1 MDWQAFW
8 AGVGGFIAEWRV
20 PLMIVAIVV
29 GAIVLRW
36 LLLVILRRSIEQVIS
51 GVKKTHNVEET
62 QELAS
67 APLHAARIV
76 QRTRTL
82 GTVINSVLTVVVVG
96 AALVLVLDVLGV
108 PVLGILGAA
117 GVVAAGLAFGAQN
130 LVKDILNGMF
140 MVFEDQ
146 FGIGDVVDLG
156 VASGTVE
163 SVGVRITS
171 IRDVNGTL
179 WHVRNGEIL
188 RVGNKSQG
196 WARVIIDLPV
206 PYHADLDEV
215 KEAILATAK
224 ELATDP
230 QWRRKVLETPEI
242 WGVESVTAEALVVR
256 LVIKTRSPDQW
267 DIAREL
273 RMRLKL
279 ALDRLG
285 INVPSLNRMILDDR
299 RPAVAKVQV
308 DATVP
313 EKATAETTAAE
324 KNTPEKTAPEKTAP
338 EKKS

>member
-8 AGVGGFIAEWRV
+8 AGLGGFIAEWRV
-20 PLMIVAIVV
+20 PLMIVAIVI
-29 GAIVLRW
+29 GAVVLRW
-36 LLLVILRRSIEQVIS
+36 LLLVILRRSIERVIS

-82 GTVINSVLTVVVVG
+82 GTVINSVLTVVVMG

-279 ALDRLG
+279 ALDGLG

-299 RPAVAKVQV
+299 RPAVAKVPA
-308 DATVP
+308 DA
-313 EKATAETTAAE
+313 
-324 KNTPEKTAPEKTAP
+324 APSDEAKP
-338 EKKS
+338 GKKS

>member
-1 MDWQAFW
+1 MNYVNWTTLWTALGSFFTDWRLP
-8 AGVGGFIAEWRV
+8 VTV
-20 PLMIVAIVV
+20 LLIVV
-29 GAIVLRW
+29 GTFVVRW
-36 LLLVILRRSIEQVIS
+36 LLLLILRRSIERVIS
-51 GVKKTHNVEET
+51 GVKKSHNVEQT

-67 APLHAARIV
+67 APLRAARIV

-82 GTVINSVLTVVVVG
+82 GTVINSSLTVVLLG
-96 AALVLVLDVLGV
+96 AALVLILDVLGV

-196 WARVIIDLPV
+196 WARVIIDLAV
-206 PYHADLDEV
+206 PYNADLDAV
-215 KEAILATAK
+215 KDAILTTAK
-224 ELATDP
+224 LLTTDP
-230 QWRRKVLETPEI
+230 EWRRKIIENPEI
-242 WGVESVTAEALVVR
+242 WGVESVTAEAIVIR
-256 LVIKTRSPDQW
+256 LAVKTRSADQW
-267 DIAREL
+267 NVAREL
-273 RMRLKL
+273 RLRVKL
-279 ALDRLG
+279 ALDQLG
-285 INVPSLNRMILDDR
+285 VSVPSLNRMVLDQHR
-299 RPAVAKVQV
+299 M
-308 DATVP
+308 
-313 EKATAETTAAE
+313 
-324 KNTPEKTAPEKTAP
+324 NTPSPPVAPNVDDEARGDDAP
-338 EKKS
+338 RGKKKGPS

>member
-1 MDWQAFW
+1 MNDANWTGFW
-8 AGVGGFIAEWRV
+8 TALGSFFAQWHV
-20 PLMIVAIVV
+20 PITIVLIVV
-29 GAIVLRW
+29 GTFVVRW
-36 LLLVILRRSIEQVIS
+36 LLLIILRRSIERVVS
-51 GVKKTHNVEET
+51 GVKKSHNVEQT

-67 APLHAARIV
+67 APLRAARIV

-82 GTVINSVLTVVVVG
+82 GTVINSSLTVVLLG
-96 AALVLVLDVLGV
+96 AALVLILDTLGV

-206 PYHADLDEV
+206 PYTSDLD
-215 KEAILATAK
+215 AIKDVVLTTAK
-224 ELATDP
+224 LLATDP
-230 QWRRKVLETPEI
+230 TWQRKIIENPEI
-242 WGVESVTAEALVVR
+242 WGVESVTAEAIVLR
-256 LVIKTRSPDQW
+256 LVIKTRSADQW
-267 DIAREL
+267 DVAREL
-273 RMRLKL
+273 RMRVKL
-279 ALDRLG
+279 ALDAYGVR
-285 INVPSLNRMILDDR
+285 VPSLNRMILDQHR
-299 RPAVAKVQV
+299 AIPGKAAKERPGANG
-308 DATVP
+308 P
-313 EKATAETTAAE
+313 
-324 KNTPEKTAPEKTAP
+324 AP
-338 EKKS
+338 KSGVT

>member
-1 MDWQAFW
+1 MDWAAFW
-8 AGVGGFIAEWRV
+8 TGLGGFLVEWRV
-20 PLMIVAIVV
+20 PFTIVAIVV
-29 GAIVLRW
+29 GAFVVRW
-36 LLLVILRRSIEQVIS
+36 LLLVILRRSVERVIS

-82 GTVINSVLTVVVVG
+82 GTVINSVLTVVVFG

-163 SVGVRITS
+163 SVGVRVTS

-206 PYHADLDEV
+206 PYHAELGEV

-224 ELATDP
+224 GLAAEP
-230 QWRRKVLETPEI
+230 QWRRKVLENPEI

-256 LVIKTRSPDQW
+256 LVVKTRSPDQW

-279 ALDRLG
+279 ALDGLG
-285 INVPSLNRMILDDR
+285 IKVPSLNRMILDDR
-299 RPAVAKVQV
+299 RSASAK
-308 DATVP
+308 P
-313 EKATAETTAAE
+313 ATAQE
-324 KNTPEKTAPEKTAP
+324 KPAP
-338 EKKS
+338 EKKP

>member
-1 MDWQAFW
+1 MDWQAVW
-8 AGVGGFIAEWRV
+8 AGLGAFIAQWHV
-20 PLMIVAIVV
+20 LLTVIGIVV
-29 GAIVLRW
+29 GAFVVRW
-36 LLLVILRRSIEQVIS
+36 LLLVILRRSIERVIT

-82 GTVINSVLTVVVVG
+82 GTVINSVLTVVVMG

-215 KEAILATAK
+215 KATILDTAK

-273 RMRLKL
+273 RMRIKL
-279 ALDRLG
+279 ALDGLG
-285 INVPSLNRMILDDR
+285 VNVPSLNRMVLDDR
-299 RPAVAKVQV
+299 RPA
-308 DATVP
+308 
-313 EKATAETTAAE
+313 AA
-324 KNTPEKTAPEKTAP
+324 KTAKKADEEGTA
-338 EKKS
+338 